1 MRYVQNAM
9 AARREVQSIP
19 VVLTSRTTQRRR
31 VRPRR
36 EEQGPAKP
44 GAGPHGFVGCDGVAG
59 HEALPP
65 ALRASSRSDP
75 HRGPSS
81 SLQRALVS
89 QRMRPRSEKRR
100 TAKARSFAH
109 FRGRIPKGPLL
120 RAPARGVTL
129 RDGGC
134 DSVREAP
141 VRERTHKP
149 RPIVMCEPLR
159 PFPLHSSRVRVRG
172 ALFAP
177 DVVAHSLFGPAKRRR
192 SRLAGSENRCHR
204 TRERS

>member
-31 VRPRR
+31 VRSRR
-36 EEQGPAKP
+36 EEQVP
-44 GAGPHGFVGCDGVAG
+44 
-59 HEALPP
+59 
-65 ALRASSRSDP
+65 
-75 HRGPSS
+75 
-81 SLQRALVS
+81 LVS
-89 QRMRPRSEKRR
+89 QWMRPRSEKRR
-100 TAKARSFAH
+100 TVKARSFAH

-120 RAPARGVTL
+120 RAPVRGVTQ